1 MTKLRTIKEK
11 MELKRIVINSIGNT
25 GELRK
30 LAVHADG
37 TWQIHSSSTCMEY
50 SRDVVF
56 FGRIDSILEHIT
68 TESKT
73 EMLKEL
79 TALFRKWEGKY
90 TR

>member
-1 MTKLRTIKEK
+1 MKLRTIKEK

-37 TWQIHSSSTCMEY
+37 SWQIHSSSTYMEY

-56 FGRIDSILEHIT
+56 FGRIDSLLEHVT
-68 TESKT
+68 TEYKT
-73 EMLKEL
+73 EIMKGL
-79 TALFRKWEGKY
+79 TALFREWEGKY
-90 TR
+90 VR